1 MTATGVGAVDGVPL
15 IGAKG
20 LLISIAITVINKYI
34 SKLKERYLLFA
45 NKVRVDYEK
54 VFKKSSIDKIFDE
67 KESLELK
74 KYMITT

>member
-20 LLISIAITVINKYI
+20 LLISIAITVINKYT

-54 VFKKSSIDKIFDE
+54 VLKKSSIDKIFDE